1 MKLRDLRGAI
11 RKPGNPSII
20 IELAPGRPMTLP
32 LQKTPL
38 LEELGR
44 AYGNDSTAETGITY
58 DLDTG
63 ILSGSAT
70 LTLPLSGNPRADYAA
85 HEMDSLE
92 DDDIL

>member
-11 RKPGNPSII
+11 RKPGNPSIVV
-20 IELAPGRPMTLP
+20 ELTPGKPMTLP

-44 AYGNDSTAETGITY
+44 AYADGGETGLTY
-58 DLDTG
+58 DPDTG
-63 ILSGSAT
+63 IL
-70 LTLPLSGNPRADYAA
+70 RADGA
-85 HEMDSLE
+85 MDDCPDLEDAMADDIEE